1 MNREADRL
9 SRDLKKRH
17 GLIHRAHSL
26 AGKGIPIA
34 GRDERVDRAIE
45 LYRPAVCSE
54 HEHVL
59 GRCTRRAIVCCNL
72 SSRLL
77 VLQQGADH
85 RASHHNEQRYRER
98 NANEHRDDY
107 ERAARSA
114 RPRRCFCGNSMAG
127 SLSTK
132 PLSLPG
138 VGSGGPMSRVNGVDG
153 RLSSAACM
161 GSSGAADRRR
171 RPRDLALGR
180 AHMGACSGCGTVD
193 ASSSRG
199 AMGAASGRRGTI
211 SGLRALDTTSGRH
224 GSMGCLGLGAA
235 RSRHRSMGRLGLGAT
250 RSGRGA
256 MNRLPRRWRLM
267 RLRGLGFS

>member
-17 GLIHRAHSL
+17 GLIRRAHSL
-26 AGKGIPIA
+26 AGKGIPIT
-34 GRDERVDRAIE
+34 GRDERVGRAIE

-59 GRCTRRAIVCCNL
+59 GRCTRRAIVWCNL
-72 SSRLL
+72 STRLL

-85 RASHHNEQRYRER
+85 RASHHNEQRHRER

-107 ERAARSA
+107 ECAARSA
-114 RPRRCFCGNSMAG
+114 RPRRCFCGNRMAG
-127 SLSTK
+127 SLSTE

-138 VGSGGPMSRVNGVDG
+138 VGSSGPVSRVNGVDR
-153 RLSSAACM
+153 RLSSAARM
-161 GSSGAADRRR
+161 GSSDAADRRR
-171 RPRDLALGR
+171 RPRNLALGR
-180 AHMGACSGCGTVD
+180 AHMGACSGRGTAD

-199 AMGAASGRRGTI
+199 AMGTASGGCGTI
-211 SGLRALDTTSGRH
+211 SGLRALDTASGRH
-224 GSMGCLGLGAA
+224 GVMGCLGLGAA
-235 RSRHRSMGRLGLGAT
+235 RGR
-250 RSGRGA
+250 RGA
-256 MNRLPRRWRLM
+256 MSRLPRRWCLM